1 LKVYLIGDQKDAIED
16 AAEELSEKGLGVIAK
31 EVKDEEELSKEVED
45 SIKNGYVFV
54 IVKDPI
60 KANISLN
67 KINEINAAQCNG
79 KYDVELAKY
88 NNVNVI
94 IINDASKKEEIIDS
108 FFESFDIKKQ
118 EKAKSEEQKLN
129 KKRIKGYKEIIEKV
143 DEISKE
149 DAKIEEGE
157 AGEVEDKDQNES
169 KGTGQGKKGFLS
181 SIKDALGIE

>member
-1 LKVYLIGDQKDAIED
+1 MKVYLIGDQKDAIED
-16 AAEELSEKGLGVIAK
+16 AAEALSEKGFGVIAK
-31 EVKDEEELSKEVED
+31 EVRDEEQLSKEVED

-54 IVKDPI
+54 IAKDPI

-67 KINEINAAQCNG
+67 KIDEISAAQCNG

-129 KKRIKGYKEIIEKV
+129 KKKVKGYKEIIEKV

-149 DAKIEEGE
+149 DAKIEDEKEE
-157 AGEVEDKDQNES
+157 AEEDRGQDES
-169 KGTGQGKKGFLS
+169 KGTSQSKKGFLS